1 MAMNELDLDQP
12 TYATEL
18 AKALDEAEKTA
29 EITLSVTDAKLAA
42 TALRHYADWL
52 EAST

>member
-18 AKALDEAEKTA
+18 AKALDEAKTA
-29 EITLSVTDAKLAA
+29 EVTLSVTDAKLAA
-42 TALRHYADWL
+42 LALRHYADWL
-52 EAST
+52 EANT

>member
-1 MAMNELDLDQP
+1 MAMNENDLDQP
-12 TYATEL
+12 AYATEL
-18 AKALDEAEKTA
+18 AKALDEVEV

-52 EAST
+52 EANT